1 MLRVAGD
8 DARSLWRRKQ
18 GSEVQCKVSVF
29 ETWPWSATAV
39 RPVALEGVGEHV
51 RVEVIT
57 QPEFGGEI
65 AESFRKRK
73 VTFSCRVGSRRE

>member
-1 MLRVAGD
+1 M
-8 DARSLWRRKQ
+8 
-18 GSEVQCKVSVF
+18 
-29 ETWPWSATAV
+29 PWSATAA

-73 VTFSCRVGSRRE
+73 VTFPAGSALAERTRKVRTGRLT

>member
-1 MLRVAGD
+1 MVLKLDLEVRPTSVAFLRSFV
-8 DARSLWRRKQ
+8 
-18 GSEVQCKVSVF
+18 
-29 ETWPWSATAV
+29 PWSATAA

-73 VTFSCRVGSRRE
+73 ETFSCRVGSCRE